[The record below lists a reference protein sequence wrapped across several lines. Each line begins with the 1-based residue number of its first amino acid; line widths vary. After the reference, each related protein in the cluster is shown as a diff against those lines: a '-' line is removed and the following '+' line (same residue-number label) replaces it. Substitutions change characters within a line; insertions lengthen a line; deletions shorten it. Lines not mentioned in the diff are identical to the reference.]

1 MIVVRIHDDSVR
13 VLVLTSQVGMDGSW
27 LRGATRKH
35 IDEDVEIGLRTVG
48 NVIGTHRN
56 LAVWKRGLL
65 QIYLRERRRVCERV
79 AAAAESSRE
88 GVADGREE
96 NSLAVFLAR

>member
-1 MIVVRIHDDSVR
+1 MTTPVR
-13 VLVLTSQVGMDGSW
+13 VFVLTSQVGMDGSW

-88 GVADGREE
+88 GDCRLEERKTPSADFPCSGKG
-96 NSLAVFLAR
+96 